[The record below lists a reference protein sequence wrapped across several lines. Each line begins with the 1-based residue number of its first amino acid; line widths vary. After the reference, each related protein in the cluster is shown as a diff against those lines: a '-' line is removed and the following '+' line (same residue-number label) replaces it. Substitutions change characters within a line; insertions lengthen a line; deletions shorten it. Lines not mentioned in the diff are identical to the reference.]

1 MCPFFG
7 SFFTDW
13 TGTLPHPTAS
23 RFSGIVHFK
32 VDRRIDFIS
41 LDIKSHLS
49 AIAQQLFDIFFEI
62 LQFFHFQLI
71 YIPVC
76 RSLSLS
82 LSLSLFLFLFRGISS
97 TFDRQF
103 FFSSFHF
110 LSANMKIKLKFD
122 HVKI

>member
-1 MCPFFG
+1 VSVFRLIF
-7 SFFTDW
+7 SDW
-13 TGTLPHPTAS
+13 TGTLSHPTAS
-23 RFSGIVHFK
+23 RLSGIVDFK

-82 LSLSLFLFLFRGISS
+82 LFLFLFRGISS